1 MVKKRGEWFSTEKIT
16 YVALLTALQI
26 ILGNVTQLPF
36 LGKQFTFGYLPIA
49 VAGALIGPLG
59 ALIVGALG
67 DFFGAHLFPQGAY
80 FVGFTV
86 TNALVGLSYGLI
98 LRRKSPSWLRVALAT
113 LALTALN
120 LFLNS
125 YWLSL
130 LYASRA
136 YWGWVSVRLATY
148 AIEAPVQIVLTY
160 LTLRGLQKL
169 KLPPALRLPGSKA
182 DKAEKKEEA

>member
-1 MVKKRGEWFSTEKIT
+1 MQKKLFHGFSTERLT
-16 YVALLTALQI
+16 YIALLTALQI

-49 VAGALIGPLG
+49 LAGALMGPWA

-80 FVGFTV
+80 FVGFTI
-86 TNALVGLSYGLI
+86 TNALVGVGYGLI
-98 LRRKSPSWLRVALAT
+98 LYKRRPSWLRALLAT
-113 LALTALN
+113 LMLTVLN

-125 YWLSL
+125 LWLSV

-136 YWGWVSVRLATY
+136 YWGWVSVRAVTY
-148 AIEAPVQIVLTY
+148 AIEAPVQVALTY
-160 LTLRGLQKL
+160 LTLRGIR
-169 KLPPALRLPGSKA
+169 KLPLPPELRLPDDSK
-182 DKAEKKEEA
+182 EKRPIQ